1 MKYKNYYIGLDI
13 GTTKIV
19 AMVGVKNEYGKI
31 QILGYGQAKS
41 EGINKGVVT
50 NIAQTSR
57 SIMDAVQDAK
67 EKTGLEIENVVAG
80 IAGQNIISSSH
91 SDYLLREDP
100 NKLIDFED
108 LERLKERVNSIS
120 LSPGQEIIH
129 ALPQDYK
136 VDNNDVKEPIGMM
149 GSRLDAAFHL
159 VIGQGSAIGAIS
171 RSVMMAHLKPKAL
184 TLEPIASASAVLS
197 DEEKEAG
204 VVLVDIGG
212 GTTDVAIFK
221 DGNSPYSSGALRR
234 KCYY

>member
-129 ALPQDYK
+129 ALPQD
-136 VDNNDVKEPIGMM
+136 
-149 GSRLDAAFHL
+149 
-159 VIGQGSAIGAIS
+159 
-171 RSVMMAHLKPKAL
+171 
-184 TLEPIASASAVLS
+184 
-197 DEEKEAG
+197 
-204 VVLVDIGG
+204 
-212 GTTDVAIFK
+212 
-221 DGNSPYSSGALRR
+221 
-234 KCYY
+234 

>member
-80 IAGQNIISSSH
+80 IAGKNIISSSH
-91 SDYLLREDP
+91 SD
-100 NKLIDFED
+100 
-108 LERLKERVNSIS
+108 
-120 LSPGQEIIH
+120 
-129 ALPQDYK
+129 
-136 VDNNDVKEPIGMM
+136 
-149 GSRLDAAFHL
+149 
-159 VIGQGSAIGAIS
+159 
-171 RSVMMAHLKPKAL
+171 
-184 TLEPIASASAVLS
+184 
-197 DEEKEAG
+197 
-204 VVLVDIGG
+204 
-212 GTTDVAIFK
+212 
-221 DGNSPYSSGALRR
+221 
-234 KCYY
+234 